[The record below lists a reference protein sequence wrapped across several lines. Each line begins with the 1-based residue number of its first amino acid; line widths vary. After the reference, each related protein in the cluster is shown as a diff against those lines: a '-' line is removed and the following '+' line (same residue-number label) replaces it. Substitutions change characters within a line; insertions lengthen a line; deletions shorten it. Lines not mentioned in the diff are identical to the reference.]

1 MDFEAVLRSRRS
13 IRRYT
18 GESVPAE
25 VIEGLLRAAMWAPS
39 AHGRQP
45 WRWVVVTELEAKQR
59 LARAMGARLRA
70 DRLAEGD
77 APEAI
82 EAIIARSYGRLTSA
96 PALVVA
102 CSTLAGLEIVPGSRQ
117 WQGEHAMAMQSVA
130 AAIENLLLAARAA
143 GLGACWI
150 CAPLFC
156 PETVREVLA
165 LPEDWEAQ
173 ALVTLGFA
181 AETKT
186 PSPRLPM
193 DEVVLYR

>member
-1 MDFEAVLRSRRS
+1 VDFEAVLQSRRS

-18 GESVPAE
+18 GEPVGVE
-25 VIEGLLRAAMWAPS
+25 VIAGLLRAAMWAPS

-45 WRWVVVTELEAKQR
+45 WRWVVVTEPEAKER

-82 EAIIARSYGRLTSA
+82 ETALARSYGRLTSA

-102 CSTLAGLEIVPGSRQ
+102 CSTRTGLDMAPGSRQ
-117 WQGEHAMAMQSVA
+117 RQAEQAMAMQSVA
-130 AAIENLLLAARAA
+130 AAIENLLLAAQAA
-143 GLGACWI
+143 GLGACWM
-150 CAPLFC
+150 CAPLYC
-156 PETVREVLA
+156 PEAVREALA

-181 AETKT
+181 AETKAS
-186 PSPRLPM
+186 SPRLPM
-193 DEVVLYR
+193 DQVVLYR

>member
-45 WRWVVVTELEAKQR
+45 WRWVVVTDLEAKQR
-59 LARAMGARLRA
+59 LARAMGERLRA

-82 EAIIARSYGRLTSA
+82 ETTLARSYGRLTSA
-96 PALVVA
+96 PVLVVA
-102 CSTLAGLEIVPGSRQ
+102 CCTLAGLEMAPGSRQ
-117 WQGEHAMAMQSVA
+117 WQGERAMAMQSVA

-156 PETVREVLA
+156 PEAVREALA

-186 PSPRLPM
+186 PSPRLPV
-193 DEVVLYR
+193 EQVVLYR